1 MMPCWR
7 HSRKWVKNIAQSE
20 RNPLAV
26 IRSRRNR
33 LLDRRDAI
41 SLLLR
46 ILLLLLAGWLLA
58 TQVFLFTQVKGNSMF
73 PALKDGD
80 LAIGF
85 RLQQVYQKGDV
96 VVYELDGQLRT
107 GRVAAR
113 AGDFVTIQED
123 GTLLVN
129 GTVQSGEILY
139 PTYPKDTL
147 TYPYRVPE
155 DTLFILGDY
164 RTQSEDSRDFGPV
177 PLENVKAKVI
187 TILRRRGL

>member
-1 MMPCWR
+1 MPCWR
-7 HSRKWVKNIAQSE
+7 RRRKQVMTIAPKEITPES
-20 RNPLAV
+20 V
-26 IRSRRNR
+26 IRRRRNR
-33 LLDRRDAI
+33 LLDRKDAL
-41 SLLLR
+41 SLLFR
-46 ILLLLLAGWLLA
+46 ICLLVLLAWLLA
-58 TQVFLFTQVKGNSMF
+58 TQVLLLTQVHGNSMF

-85 RLQQVYQKGDV
+85 RLQQSYQKGDV
-96 VVYELDGQLRT
+96 VLYERDGNLWV

-113 AGDFVTIQED
+113 PGDYVTIQED

-147 TYPYRVPE
+147 TYPYQVPE
-155 DTLFILGDY
+155 DALFILGDY

>member
-1 MMPCWR
+1 M
-7 HSRKWVKNIAQSE
+7 
-20 RNPLAV
+20 AV
-26 IRSRRNR
+26 RV
-33 LLDRRDAI
+33 
-41 SLLLR
+41 
-46 ILLLLLAGWLLA
+46 LLLLLVGWLLV
-58 TQVFLFTQVKGNSMF
+58 TQVFLFTQVQGNSMF

-96 VVYELDGQLRT
+96 VIFELDGQLRT

-113 AGDFVTIQED
+113 VGDFVTIQED

-129 GTVQSGEILY
+129 GTIQTGEILY
-139 PTYPKDTL
+139 PTYPKETL
-147 TYPYRVPE
+147 TYPYQVPE
-155 DTLFILGDY
+155 DSLFILGDY
-164 RTQSEDSRDFGPV
+164 RTQSEDSRDFGPI

>member
-1 MMPCWR
+1 M
-7 HSRKWVKNIAQSE
+7 
-20 RNPLAV
+20 AV
-26 IRSRRNR
+26 RV
-33 LLDRRDAI
+33 
-41 SLLLR
+41 
-46 ILLLLLAGWLLA
+46 LLLLLVGWLLA

-96 VVYELDGQLRT
+96 VLYERDGDLWV

-113 AGDFVTIQED
+113 PGDYVTIQED

-129 GTVQSGEILY
+129 GTIQTGEILY
-139 PTYPKDTL
+139 PTYPKETL
-147 TYPYRVPE
+147 TYPYQVPE
-155 DTLFILGDY
+155 DSLFILGDY
-164 RTQSEDSRDFGPV
+164 RTQSEDSRDFGPI

>member
-1 MMPCWR
+1 M
-7 HSRKWVKNIAQSE
+7 
-20 RNPLAV
+20 

-33 LLDRRDAI
+33 LLDLRELRM
-41 SLLLR
+41 LLLR
-46 ILLLLLAGWLLA
+46 LFLLLVVGWLLA
-58 TQVFLFTQVKGNSMF
+58 TQVFLFTQVQGNSMF

-85 RLQQVYQKGDV
+85 RLQQLYQKGDV
-96 VVYELDGQLRT
+96 VVYELDGRLRV

-113 AGDFVTIQED
+113 PGDFVTIQED
-123 GTLLVN
+123 GSLLVN

-147 TYPYRVPE
+147 TYPYQVPE
-155 DTLFILGDY
+155 DSLFILGDY
-164 RTQSEDSRDFGPV
+164 RTQSEDSRDFGSV

>member
-1 MMPCWR
+1 M
-7 HSRKWVKNIAQSE
+7 
-20 RNPLAV
+20 
-26 IRSRRNR
+26 
-33 LLDRRDAI
+33 
-41 SLLLR
+41 LLLV
-46 ILLLLLAGWLLA
+46 LVGWLLA

-85 RLQQVYQKGDV
+85 RLEKLYQKGDV
-96 VVYELDGQLRT
+96 VIYQCNGVLQA

-123 GTLLVN
+123 GSLLVN
-129 GTVQSGEILY
+129 GTIQTGEILY
-139 PTYPKDTL
+139 PTYPKETL
-147 TYPYRVPE
+147 TYPYQVPE

>member
-1 MMPCWR
+1 MR
-7 HSRKWVKNIAQSE
+7 RIRRKDASPTE
-20 RNPLAV
+20 V
-26 IRSRRNR
+26 IRRRRNR

-46 ILLLLLAGWLLA
+46 VLLLLLVGWLLA
-58 TQVFLFTQVKGNSMF
+58 TQVFLFTQVKGNNMF

-107 GRVAAR
+107 SRVAAR

-123 GTLLVN
+123 GSLLVN

-139 PTYPKDTL
+139 PTYPKDIL

>member
-1 MMPCWR
+1 M
-7 HSRKWVKNIAQSE
+7 
-20 RNPLAV
+20 AV
-26 IRSRRNR
+26 RV
-33 LLDRRDAI
+33 
-41 SLLLR
+41 
-46 ILLLLLAGWLLA
+46 LLLLLVGWLLA

-96 VVYELDGQLRT
+96 VLYELDGQLRT

-129 GTVQSGEILY
+129 GTIQTGEILY
-139 PTYPKDTL
+139 PTYPKETL
-147 TYPYRVPE
+147 TYPYQVPE
-155 DTLFILGDY
+155 DSLFILGDY

>member
-1 MMPCWR
+1 M
-7 HSRKWVKNIAQSE
+7 
-20 RNPLAV
+20 
-26 IRSRRNR
+26 
-33 LLDRRDAI
+33 
-41 SLLLR
+41 
-46 ILLLLLAGWLLA
+46 LLLAGWLLA

-80 LAIGF
+80 LVIGF

-113 AGDFVTIQED
+113 PGDFVTIQED
-123 GTLLVN
+123 GSLLVN

-187 TILRRRGL
+187 TILRRRSL